1 MLDAD
6 KYIDRLREIAKKRH
20 QDFWSSDAFTK
31 SDLQSKY
38 KIISEELYNIRN
50 RLDDLIKDYDA
61 DFDKALEHYGS
72 GLSSTMRRNEIKT
85 SS

>member
-1 MLDAD
+1 MLNAD
-6 KYIDRLREIAKKRH
+6 KYIDRLRVIVNSVDKLEKHLDKTNFI
-20 QDFWSSDAFTK
+20 
-31 SDLQSKY
+31 
-38 KIISEELYNIRN
+38 LYRVK
-50 RLDDLIKDYDA
+50 DVIKDYDE

>member
-1 MLDAD
+1 MLNAD
-6 KYIDRLREIAKKRH
+6 KYIDRLRVIV
-20 QDFWSSDAFTK
+20 K
-31 SDLQSKY
+31 SADELEKHLNKTNFILYRVKDVIKY
-38 KIISEELYNIRN
+38 
-50 RLDDLIKDYDA
+50 YDE